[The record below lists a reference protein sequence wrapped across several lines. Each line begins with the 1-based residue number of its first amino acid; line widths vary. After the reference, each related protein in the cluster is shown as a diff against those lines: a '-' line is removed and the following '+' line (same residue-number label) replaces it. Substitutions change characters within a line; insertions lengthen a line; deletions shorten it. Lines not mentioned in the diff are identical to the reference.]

1 MAISETSVP
10 KHTPAAGVVNDR
22 VMSEITNVV
31 ALREDLIPPHLRPPQ
46 LIMPGDYELV
56 CHSHSVERV
65 FKRDVLV
72 VWFFVGDY
80 RAEVLAEVLLPRYY
94 TIGVCELR
102 GKRQIAGKRGGDLV
116 AEFATLFGERGWRI
130 NRIPVSW
137 FKNVR
142 ALGRVRTVTKSHDR
156 KKEARR
162 PYSVIAELKERL

>member
-1 MAISETSVP
+1 
-10 KHTPAAGVVNDR
+10 
-22 VMSEITNVV
+22 MSEIANVV
-31 ALREDLIPPHLRPPQ
+31 ALRDDHIPPHLRPPQ
-46 LIMPGDYELV
+46 LIVSGDYELV

-65 FKRDVLV
+65 FKRDALV
-72 VWFFVGDY
+72 VWFSVEDY
-80 RAEVLAEVLLPRYY
+80 RGEVLLPRYY
-94 TIGVCELR
+94 TIGVRELR

-137 FKNVR
+137 FKDVR

-162 PYSVIAELKERL
+162 PYSVIAGLKERL

>member
-1 MAISETSVP
+1 
-10 KHTPAAGVVNDR
+10 
-22 VMSEITNVV
+22 MSEITNVV
-31 ALREDLIPPHLRPPQ
+31 ALREDHIPPHLRPPQ
-46 LIMPGDYELV
+46 LIVPGDYELV
-56 CHSHSVERV
+56 CHSHSIERV

-72 VWFFVGDY
+72 VWFSVEDY
-80 RAEVLAEVLLPRYY
+80 IGEVLLPRYY
-94 TIGVCELR
+94 TIGVRELQ